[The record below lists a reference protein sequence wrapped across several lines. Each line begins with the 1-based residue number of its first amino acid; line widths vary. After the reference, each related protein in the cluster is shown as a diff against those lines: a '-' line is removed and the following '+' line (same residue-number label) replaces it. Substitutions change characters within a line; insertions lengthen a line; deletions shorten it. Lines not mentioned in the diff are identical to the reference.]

1 MGRRRQD
8 HHVDDAGFK
17 ALDERFRLNECND
30 AMVEALNMLPA
41 DDRAVIIMW
50 LLLRRNKTALAKSMG
65 LSVPFVRDRLWRLQE
80 LMKEYYKQITK
91 QREEDDESIF

>member
-41 DDRAVIIMW
+41 DDRALIIIW

-80 LMKEYYKQITK
+80 LMKEYYKQIT
-91 QREEDDESIF
+91 QEREKNDESIF

>member
-17 ALDERFRLNECND
+17 ALDERFHLNECND

-41 DDRAVIIMW
+41 DDRAIIIMW
-50 LLLRRNKTALAKSMG
+50 LLLRRNKTALAKALG
-65 LSVPFVRDRLWRLQE
+65 LSRPFVVDKLWRVQQLT
-80 LMKEYYKQITK
+80 KEYYKQVITR
-91 QREEDDESIF
+91 REENDESII

>member
-41 DDRAVIIMW
+41 DDRAIIIMW

-65 LSVPFVRDRLWRLQE
+65 LSVPFVRDRLWRIQE

-91 QREEDDESIF
+91 EREENDESIF

>member
-41 DDRAVIIMW
+41 DDRAIIVMW

-91 QREEDDESIF
+91 EREENDESIF

>member
-41 DDRAVIIMW
+41 DDRALIIMW
-50 LLLRRNKTALAKSMG
+50 LLLRRNKTALAKALG

-80 LMKEYYKQITK
+80 LMKEYYKQTT
-91 QREEDDESIF
+91 QEREENDESIF

>member
-1 MGRRRQD
+1 MGRRATNP
-8 HHVDDAGFK
+8 HVDDAGFK

-41 DDRAVIIMW
+41 DDRALIIMW
-50 LLLRRNKTALAKSMG
+50 LLLRRNKTALAKALG
-65 LSVPFVRDRLWRLQE
+65 LSVPFVRDRLWRVQE

-91 QREEDDESIF
+91 QREEDDESFF

>member
-65 LSVPFVRDRLWRLQE
+65 LSVPFVRDRLWRVQE

>member
-41 DDRAVIIMW
+41 DDRAVVIMW

-65 LSVPFVRDRLWRLQE
+65 LSAPFVRDRLWRLQE
-80 LMKEYYKQITK
+80 LMKEYHKQITK

>member
-91 QREEDDESIF
+91 QREEDDESFF